1 MPATVLMPLSVTNEC
16 PCDGARKGS
25 IVSAQRTL
33 SIQDVFLEHLRDG
46 RMEVMMFL
54 VSGIRMLGRI
64 RRFDNFTV
72 ELVRVG
78 RSQII
83 YKHAISAINPV
94 EPVQLTGPGS
104 FE

>member
-1 MPATVLMPLSVTNEC
+1 M
-16 PCDGARKGS
+16 
-25 IVSAQRTL
+25 
-33 SIQDVFLEHLRDG
+33 FLEHLRDS

-54 VSGIRMLGRI
+54 VNGIRLLGRI

-72 ELVRVG
+72 ELVRDG

-83 YKHAISAINPV
+83 YKHAISAINPA

>member
-1 MPATVLMPLSVTNEC
+1 MTLE
-16 PCDGARKGS
+16 RGS
-25 IVSAQRTL
+25 TMTAQRTP
-33 SIQDVFLEHLRDG
+33 SIQDMFLDHPRDS

-54 VSGIRMLGRI
+54 VNGIRLLGRI

-72 ELVRVG
+72 ELVRDG

-83 YKHAISAINPV
+83 YKHAISAINPA
-94 EPVQLTGPGS
+94 EPVPLTGQGS

>member
-1 MPATVLMPLSVTNEC
+1 M
-16 PCDGARKGS
+16 
-25 IVSAQRTL
+25 
-33 SIQDVFLEHLRDG
+33 FLEHLRDG

-54 VSGIRMLGRI
+54 VNGIRLLGRI

-72 ELVRVG
+72 ELVRDG

-83 YKHAISAINPV
+83 YKHAISAINPA
-94 EPVQLTGPGS
+94 EPVQLAGPGS